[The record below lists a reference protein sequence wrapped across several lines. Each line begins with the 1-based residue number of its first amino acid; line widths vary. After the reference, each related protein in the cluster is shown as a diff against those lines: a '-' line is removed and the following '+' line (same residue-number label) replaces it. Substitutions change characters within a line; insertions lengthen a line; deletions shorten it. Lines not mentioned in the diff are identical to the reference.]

1 VADDGRDHEGDSPA
15 SGLARGYRKA
25 QPYLNATWLMTGST
39 ALGVG
44 VGFELDRV
52 FHTKPWLLLACSAV
66 GVASG
71 FYGFIRAMLKLGKQR
86 T

>member
-1 VADDGRDHEGDSPA
+1 
-15 SGLARGYRKA
+15 
-25 QPYLNATWLMTGST
+25 MTGST